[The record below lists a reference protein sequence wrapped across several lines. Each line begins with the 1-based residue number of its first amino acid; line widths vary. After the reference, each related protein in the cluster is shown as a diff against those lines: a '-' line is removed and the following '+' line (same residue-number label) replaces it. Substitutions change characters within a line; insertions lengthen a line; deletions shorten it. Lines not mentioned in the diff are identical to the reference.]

1 MALVAIVAIGYAIYQ
16 SRGETK
22 EGAESLGKA
31 IKSFVKDLIDKLP
44 TVQARENNFAKLKN
58 DLLEQYPKSTG
69 EEQTTLNNKIEIIK
83 MLQSE
88 GQRSAIK
95 ELIKDGT
102 IQNFSEDEMK
112 RLIEKGDST
121 HVEDMKKLKGFMDDF
136 LPKIMAIGEGKIEEV
151 EEKVNE
157 KVKEMK
163 PPSAIDNP
171 SFKPLEDPEKT
182 QSP

>member
-1 MALVAIVAIGYAIYQ
+1 M
-16 SRGETK
+16 
-22 EGAESLGKA
+22 
-31 IKSFVKDLIDKLP
+31 IDKLP

-58 DLLEQYPKSTG
+58 DLLKQYHKSTG

-121 HVEDMKKLKGFMDDF
+121 HVEDMEKLKGFMDNF

-157 KVKEMK
+157 KVKEMN

-171 SFKPLEDPEKT
+171 SFE
-182 QSP
+182 S

>member
-1 MALVAIVAIGYAIYQ
+1 M
-16 SRGETK
+16 R
-22 EGAESLGKA
+22 
-31 IKSFVKDLIDKLP
+31 
-44 TVQARENNFAKLKN
+44 
-58 DLLEQYPKSTG
+58 
-69 EEQTTLNNKIEIIK
+69 
-83 MLQSE
+83 
-88 GQRSAIK
+88 
-95 ELIKDGT
+95 
-102 IQNFSEDEMK
+102 K

-121 HVEDMKKLKGFMDDF
+121 HVEDMEKLKGFMDDF

-171 SFKPLEDPEKT
+171 SFEPLEDPEKT